1 MKRFNFPSLYLNK
14 RVHAE
19 PKKEDMTDKKT
30 TDELVVSGL
39 IQFAESL
46 GVKDPE
52 RTVRN
57 SLASLDAIYKK
68 KEDTEEAAKA
78 PVTVVGGK
86 TYEELLNWVK
96 EESELLSGDIF
107 VDEGHEKGEATFF
120 PFDNG
125 APLPRGWDRPSDFS
139 AIFEAHP
146 SNFERVTESEEE
158 EEDLFDLSFDHGVIM
173 ATNYAEELLE
183 AAEQAEKELERHDI
197 TELTNEFAEEIFK
210 AQPVRLS
217 WAHVVVDF
225 TQSLNNSVRSRVAY
239 GERDSVSFPTF
250 YREVKRVSVPI
261 EPESN
266 LKIAIEN
273 WLEIHG

>member
-1 MKRFNFPSLYLNK
+1 MKRFNFPSLYLNE

-19 PKKEDMTDKKT
+19 PKKEDMTDKKPN
-30 TDELVVSGL
+30 DELVVKGL
-39 IQFAESL
+39 IHFAESL

-68 KEDTEEAAKA
+68 KADTEEAAKA

-96 EESELLSGDIF
+96 EETEMLNGDIF
-107 VDEGHEKGEATFF
+107 VDEGPEKGEATFF
-120 PFDNG
+120 PLDSF
-125 APLPRGWDRPSDFS
+125 PRGWDRPSAFAS
-139 AIFEAHP
+139 IFEAHP
-146 SNFERVTESEEE
+146 SNFERVTEPEPE

-173 ATNYAEELLE
+173 ARNYAEELLE

-197 TELTNEFAEEIFK
+197 TELIDEFAEAIFE
-210 AQPVRLS
+210 AQPMRLS
-217 WAHVVVDF
+217 WARVVVDF
-225 TQSLNNSVRSRVAY
+225 RDQLKASVDTRVAV
-239 GERDSVSFPTF
+239 GERDCVSFPTF
-250 YREVKRVSVPI
+250 YEEVKKVSAQVD
-261 EPESN
+261 SQCN